1 MLKRTMYK
9 AQAAIVASLLSVSLI
24 GCGAQAQERSA
35 TSAANAAVQSSP
47 SAVSDG
53 EGSGDGGSIGEGSGD
68 GRFTERD
75 LRQEAD
81 LTGSTSIVL
90 ASGQDVSITEEG
102 TYVLSGTATDVTVTV
117 DADSSAKVQLVLDG
131 ASITNANAPAIYVKS
146 ADKVFVTT
154 TKGSSNVFKVTGT
167 FAADGETNTDAVI
180 FSKDDLVL
188 NGLGTLEIS
197 STDNGVTSKD
207 DLKVT
212 GGSYVITCVA
222 DALEV
227 NDNLYASDGTFTI
240 NAQKDGVHAEND
252 EDDTLGNICITG
264 GTWVIEAGDDAI
276 QGNASVQIDGGSFQL
291 SAVEAIESTQVL
303 INDGTIDIQA
313 TDDGINA
320 TNKVSVGTPTIQI
333 VGGSITIT
341 MAQGDTDALDANGNL
356 CISGGTVTINAQ
368 SPFDYDGEGQLTGG
382 TVIVNGEEITELQ
395 NSMMGGGMGGP
406 GGGMGGPGGGMGAR
420 DGMGGPGMGGRMGDE
435 MGQMGEMGQT
445 GQMAPQRF

>member
-35 TSAANAAVQSSP
+35 TSAANAAVQSSA
-47 SAVSDG
+47 SAASDG

-81 LTGSTSIVL
+81 LTGSTSIAL
-90 ASGQDVSITEEG
+90 ANGQDVSITEEG

-131 ASITNANAPAIYVKS
+131 ASITNADAPAIYVKS

-154 TKGSSNVFKVTGT
+154 TKGSSNVLKVTGT

-252 EDDTLGNICITG
+252 ED
-264 GTWVIEAGDDAI
+264 E
-276 QGNASVQIDGGSFQL
+276 
-291 SAVEAIESTQVL
+291 
-303 INDGTIDIQA
+303 
-313 TDDGINA
+313 
-320 TNKVSVGTPTIQI
+320 
-333 VGGSITIT
+333 
-341 MAQGDTDALDANGNL
+341 
-356 CISGGTVTINAQ
+356 
-368 SPFDYDGEGQLTGG
+368 
-382 TVIVNGEEITELQ
+382 
-395 NSMMGGGMGGP
+395 
-406 GGGMGGPGGGMGAR
+406 
-420 DGMGGPGMGGRMGDE
+420 
-435 MGQMGEMGQT
+435 
-445 GQMAPQRF
+445 

>member
-35 TSAANAAVQSSP
+35 TSTANAAVQSSA
-47 SAVSDG
+47 SAVSD
-53 EGSGDGGSIGEGSGD
+53 GEGSGD

-81 LTGSTSIVL
+81 LTGSTSIAL
-90 ASGQDVSITEEG
+90 ANGQDVSITEEG
-102 TYVLSGTATDVTVTV
+102 TYVLSGTATDVTVMV

-154 TKGSSNVFKVTGT
+154 TKGSSNALKVTGT

-197 STDNGVTSKD
+197 STGNGVTSKD

-303 INDGTIDIQA
+303 INDGTIDLQA

-333 VGGSITIT
+333 AGGSITIT

-356 CISGGTVTINAQ
+356 YISGGVVNITAQ
-368 SPFDYDGEGQLTGG
+368 FAFDFDGAGEMTGG
-382 TVIVNGEEITELQ
+382 EVYVNGEQISALT
-395 NSMMGGGMGGP
+395 NSMMGGP
-406 GGGMGGPGGGMGAR
+406 GGGMGGPGG
-420 DGMGGPGMGGRMGDE
+420 DMGGFG
-435 MGQMGEMGQT
+435 GEMG
-445 GQMAPQRF
+445 GGRGGW